1 MLNQVGRT
9 LLGAIFMFGFFSGWA
24 AASSFKNY
32 PNLAD
37 NTAAS
42 AHYEIKKLID
52 GPVEAVFVVKDSGNV
67 IAKAGGYLWKINP
80 QGELIDT
87 FDVPNKMFS
96 SGIVFAEDYYIDWV
110 FSGDKTKKKYAEQI
124 DGNAFSEGELTAQL
138 NRAEQLE
145 FSRSDKNGKQARAY
159 LHAGN
164 RAWVLDISK
173 HFDRVDDY
181 CRGSERIYE
190 ALYWGQTCLKGYTKN
205 TERLVYLQ
213 SGLSHVVTPV
223 GFDRK
228 YYYLRE
234 GVGGLLLELT
244 IGQLIKPGNVTAP
257 YWFGTGYFQLKHQ
270 LEVIN
275 FNAFAD
281 NDRQRINLDNL
292 ALFDPAAIQ
301 ASDLKIITSSYRSY
315 PDMGSERKLT
325 PHYEKELGLYVVRKK
340 IPTPTPQIHTPWSPS
355 FSGKKLSVRAVSG
368 NIAFLNGNGRP
379 YHYWM
384 DNRSTRPSAYDI
396 PRKETQGVTKPLYEL
411 PKSLSLEWE
420 MFSNSPLYKLKFAG
434 RDVAV
439 LGRDEEDRVSV
450 LLDIQFDPVEIAA
463 AFKRFD
469 NSKLP
474 LQLDIHVEEKGN
486 AEADISIALKNKK
499 DSVPLKNIQFLFD
512 GKAVDLQNNKEGIS
526 LKEIQ
531 SLLGDK
537 NTNLKAADD
546 TLRAAYEA
554 ARSNKSDINLFF
566 EMAKH
571 KAEDQGHVQKH
582 ASMLTFYYTEL
593 LNTYNMNHDFK
604 TSEVVVMHF
613 MNDIFPHTGKGPNDP
628 GMAYNITVIASQSLA
643 FAAPTKNQAIVQLVL
658 EKLLGP
664 NFDPSAQ
671 TNGTLLYNLACYHAI
686 QHNKTSLLITV
697 KYARKLGK
705 SVEQFMYDTDFK
717 DYWQD
722 AEFLSALKT
731 S

>member
-1 MLNQVGRT
+1 
-9 LLGAIFMFGFFSGWA
+9 MFGLFTGWA
-24 AASSFKNY
+24 GASSFKNY

-37 NTAAS
+37 NTATS

-52 GPVEAVFVVKDSGNV
+52 GPVEAVFVVQGSGNV
-67 IAKAGGYLWKINP
+67 VAKAGGYLWKINP

-110 FSGDKTKKKYAEQI
+110 FSGDKTKKKYAEKM
-124 DGNAFSEGELTAQL
+124 DGNALSESELTAQL

-164 RAWVLDISK
+164 RAWILNISK

-190 ALYWGQTCLKGYTKN
+190 VLFWGQTCLKGSTKKP
-205 TERLVYLQ
+205 ERLVYLQ
-213 SGLSHVVTPV
+213 NSLSQVVTPV

-257 YWFGTGYFQLKHQ
+257 YWFGTGYFQLRHQ
-270 LEVIN
+270 HEILN

-281 NDRQRINLDNL
+281 NDRKRVNLDNL
-292 ALFDPAAIQ
+292 ALFDPAVVQ

-315 PDMGSERKLT
+315 PEMGSDRKLR

-340 IPTPTPQIHTPWSPS
+340 IPAPPMQLRNAWSPS
-355 FSGKKLSVRAVSG
+355 FSGKQLSVRAISG
-368 NIAFLNGNGRP
+368 NITFLNGDGRP
-379 YHYWM
+379 YHYWV

-396 PRKETQGVTKPLYEL
+396 PRKEAQGVAAPLYQL
-411 PKSLSLEWE
+411 PKSLSMQWE
-420 MFSNSPLYKLKFAG
+420 MFSHSPLYKLKFAG

-439 LGRDEEDRVSV
+439 LGRDDEDRVNV
-450 LLDIQFDPVEIAA
+450 FLDVRFDPMEIAA

-474 LQLDIHVEEKGN
+474 LRLNIHVEESGK
-486 AEADISIALKNKK
+486 AEAGISIALQNKK
-499 DSVPLKNIQFLFD
+499 DSIPLKKIQFLVD
-512 GKAVDLQNNKEGIS
+512 GKAIAVQGKKEGIPLS
-526 LKEIQ
+526 NIQ

-537 NTNLKAADD
+537 DSTPGVGDEEFR
-546 TLRAAYEA
+546 TTYEA
-554 ARSNKSDINLFF
+554 ARSNKSKLDSFF

-571 KAEDQGHVQKH
+571 KAEDPVYAKKH
-582 ASMLTFYYTEL
+582 ASVLTFYYTEL

-613 MNDIFPHTGKGPNDP
+613 MNDIFPHTGKGANDP
-628 GMAYNITVIASQSLA
+628 EMAYNITVIASQSLA
-643 FAAPTKNQAIVQLVL
+643 FAVPTKNQAIVQLVMG
-658 EKLLGP
+658 KLLGP
-664 NFDPSAQ
+664 SFDPSVQ
-671 TNGTLLYNLACYHAI
+671 TNGTLLYNLACYYAT
-686 QHNKTSLLITV
+686 QHNKTSLLSVV
-697 KYARKLGK
+697 KSARKLGK
-705 SVEQFMYDTDFK
+705 PVEQFMSDTDFK

-722 AEFLSALKT
+722 ADFLNALKA